1 MTGVNSTP
9 IHSPQLQNGPGVAP
23 TNTALNP
30 ALVASAATA
39 DDCWDAF
46 SDAVDDA
53 LTAATELKGD
63 AEELIIARNTHE
75 QGTLTQELGT
85 ITEEQGEIKEN
96 ANIQVEGELKSER
109 AANAA
114 TLQVGMNSHDSAS
127 KVFIVDVD
135 NSGQFRLKSAAS
147 MAEPDLTKA
156 HADAKSAFRHDNILG
171 LSSQFCAVHGFIDG
185 QKISFVDESGKKHE
199 LTVHILD
206 HSETKQL
213 SNIVNV
219 CLAQIA
225 ENTRDNAEL
234 SKEDNKPKINGKV
247 HLAANH
253 NITWIRN
260 GRRDKDHRHD
270 DKNVKPETS
279 TQVSRDIARVENST
293 TEGVRN
299 RLHDAHELSELIAKL
314 TSILAADF
322 RKFDS
327 QNQSLMLDNLKSE
340 HSFVEV
346 PRTVL
351 VAAKS

>member
-9 IHSPQLQNGPGVAP
+9 IHSPQLQNGLGVAP
-23 TNTALNP
+23 ANVALNP
-30 ALVASAATA
+30 ALVASAVTA

-46 SDAVDDA
+46 SDASDDVSN
-53 LTAATELKGD
+53 ATVHLKVD
-63 AEELIIARNTHE
+63 AEELDLATNIQE
-75 QGTLTQELGT
+75 QGK
-85 ITEEQGEIKEN
+85 IKET
-96 ANIQVEGELKSER
+96 ANVQVEGELKSER

-114 TLQVGMNSHDSAS
+114 TLQEGMNAHDSAS

-135 NSGQFRLKSAAS
+135 NSGQLRLKSAAS

-156 HADAKSAFRHDNILG
+156 HVDAKSAFRHDNILG
-171 LSSQFCAVHGFIDG
+171 LSPQFCAVHGFIDG
-185 QKISFVDESGKKHE
+185 QKISFVDENGKKHE

-225 ENTRDNAEL
+225 ENTRENAEL
-234 SKEDNKPKINGKV
+234 SKEDNKPKISGKV

-253 NITWIRN
+253 NITLIRN
-260 GRRDKDHRHD
+260 GRRERDHRHD
-270 DKNVKPETS
+270 DKNAKPETS
-279 TQVSRDIARVENST
+279 TQVSRDIERVENST

-322 RKFDS
+322 RKFAS
-327 QNQSLMLDNLKSE
+327 QNQSLMLDNLKSQ
-340 HSFVEV
+340 HTFVEV
-346 PRTVL
+346 PRSVL